1 MNAHQIIRRPVIT
14 EKSNKLAR
22 LYDQY
27 TFEVD
32 RGANKIEIKQA
43 VEEAFGVDVLGVS
56 TSIMPGKRRRSGRRI
71 VRKPSWKKAV
81 VTIYPGQVIEGF
93 EA

>member
-1 MNAHQIIRRPVIT
+1 MNAYQIIKRPVIT
-14 EKSNKLAR
+14 EKSDKLAR

-32 RGANKIEIKQA
+32 RQANKIQIRQA

-56 TSIMPGKRRRSGRRI
+56 TCIMPGKRRRWGRRV
-71 VRKPSWKKAV
+71 VRKPIWKKAV

-93 EA
+93 GV

>member
-1 MNAHQIIRRPVIT
+1 MNAYQIIRRPVVT

-22 LYDQY
+22 LYGQY

-32 RGANKIEIKQA
+32 RGANKVQIRQA

-56 TSIMPGKRRRSGRRI
+56 TCRVPGKRRRMGRRV

-81 VTIYPGQVIEGF
+81 VTVYPGQVIEGF
-93 EA
+93 EV

>member
-1 MNAHQIIRRPVIT
+1 MNAYQIIKRPVIT
-14 EKSNKLAR
+14 EKSDKLAR

-32 RGANKIEIKQA
+32 RQANKIQIRRA

-56 TSIMPGKRRRSGRRI
+56 TCIMPGKRRRWGRRV
-71 VRKPSWKKAV
+71 VRKPTWKKAV

-93 EA
+93 GV

>member
-1 MNAHQIIRRPVIT
+1 MNAYQIIRRPVIT

-22 LYDQY
+22 LYNQY

-32 RGANKIEIKQA
+32 RKANKLQIKQA
-43 VEEAFGVDVLGVS
+43 VEQVFDVDVLIVN
-56 TSIMPGKRRRSGRRI
+56 TSIVPGKRRHWGQRV

-81 VTIYPGQVIEGF
+81 VTVYPGQQVEGF
-93 EA
+93 EV

>member
-1 MNAHQIIRRPVIT
+1 MNVYQIIRRPVIT

-22 LYDQY
+22 LYNQY

-32 RGANKIEIKQA
+32 RRANKLQIKQA
-43 VEEAFGVDVLGVS
+43 VEEVFDVDVLTVN
-56 TSIMPGKRRRSGRRI
+56 TAIVPGKRRRWARRV

-81 VTIYPGQVIEGF
+81 VTVYPGQEIEGF
-93 EA
+93 QV

>member
-1 MNAHQIIRRPVIT
+1 MNAYQIIKRPVIT
-14 EKSNKLAR
+14 EKSDKLAR

-32 RGANKIEIKQA
+32 RQANKIQIRQA

-56 TSIMPGKRRRSGRRI
+56 TCIMPGKRRRWGRRV
-71 VRKPSWKKAV
+71 VRKPTWKKAV

-93 EA
+93 GV

>member
-1 MNAHQIIRRPVIT
+1 MDAHQIIKRPVVT
-14 EKSNKLAR
+14 EKSNKLVH

-32 RGANKIEIKQA
+32 ERANKIQIRQA
-43 VEEAFGVDVLGVS
+43 VQEAFGVDVLGVS
-56 TSIMPGKRRRSGRRI
+56 TCIVPGKRRRMGRRI

-81 VTIYPGQVIEGF
+81 VTVYPGQVIEGF
-93 EA
+93 EV

>member
-1 MNAHQIIRRPVIT
+1 MNAYQIIKRPVIT
-14 EKSNKLAR
+14 EKSDKLAR

-27 TFEVD
+27 SFEVD
-32 RGANKIEIKQA
+32 RRANKIQIKRA

-56 TSIMPGKRRRSGRRI
+56 TCVMPGKRRRWGRR
-71 VRKPSWKKAV
+71 VVHKAAWKKAV

-93 EA
+93 GV